1 MSVDFDEIK
10 ADITKGTT
18 ALDTIKNIE
27 VDLADEIQK
36 GADVFTGIKDFAN
49 KINVMY
55 YASLIIMILSLLIII
70 YLQYKN
76 IYEVAKYLMI
86 PIASASGVILLAAL
100 FTKSSA
106 IRAIE
111 NGLKF
116 ETTAEIQSIIYN
128 LFDGIVLNRYN
139 SIIMTSAIIFFV
151 SIAIYVVSILIHR
164 KKHS

>member
-1 MSVDFDEIK
+1 
-10 ADITKGTT
+10 
-18 ALDTIKNIE
+18 
-27 VDLADEIQK
+27 
-36 GADVFTGIKDFAN
+36 
-49 KINVMY
+49 
-55 YASLIIMILSLLIII
+55 MILSLLIII

-86 PIASASGVILLAAL
+86 PIASASGVILLVAL
-100 FTKSSA
+100 LTKSSA

-111 NGLKF
+111 KGLKF

-128 LFDGIVLNRYN
+128 LFNGIVLNRYN
-139 SIIMTSAIIFFV
+139 SIIMVSAIIFFI